1 MSLLCYW
8 SKYLPDDGI
17 QWHLGKPRTSS
28 IGQYTHYRTA
38 TLQWPSKWPAKWILF
53 FNIVLYG
60 VALEVAQTIRSN
72 FFIIVILPVT
82 LTQVA
87 AGAIRSE

>member
-1 MSLLCYW
+1 MAIKMA
-8 SKYLPDDGI
+8 SKVD
-17 QWHLGKPRTSS
+17 S
-28 IGQYTHYRTA
+28 
-38 TLQWPSKWPAKWILF
+38 F